1 MDLKNVRSSLQE
13 KKKNPI
19 IYWYLNIHDLIQK
32 TDQPVI
38 PLKNQRPKYLQIDL
52 NIFHLSLMDSNT
64 KV

>member
-13 KKKNPI
+13 KKKPI
-19 IYWYLNIHDLIQK
+19 IYCYLNIYDLIQK